1 MICLWSF
8 DMNRIFYIIGKSASG
23 KDTMYSR
30 IVTELGLIPIVL
42 YTTRPVRNN
51 ERDGVEYHF
60 VDDGR
65 FREMA
70 ESGNVI
76 ESRTY
81 HTCHGDWTYFTA
93 ADSIALDKGD
103 CAGIGTL
110 ESFLRLR
117 EYCGRD
123 RVVPIHV
130 EVSDDV
136 RFLRAVERE
145 KNQSRPKFAELCRR
159 FLADSEDFSEEKLAV
174 AGIGI
179 RFDNNGNADECF
191 CRIKKYIS
199 EIRNNCTK

>member
-1 MICLWSF
+1 
-8 DMNRIFYIIGKSASG
+8 MNRIFYIIGKSASG

-30 IVTELGLIPIVL
+30 IVSELGLLPIVL
-42 YTTRPVRNN
+42 YTTRPVRNS
-51 ERDGVEYHF
+51 EKDGVEYHF
-60 VDDGR
+60 VDNER

-81 HTCHGDWTYFTA
+81 NTCYGEWTYFTA
-93 ADSIALDKGD
+93 AGSIALDKGN
-103 CAGIGTL
+103 CAGIGTI
-110 ESFLRLR
+110 ESFLKLR
-117 EYCGRD
+117 EYCGKD
-123 RVVPIHV
+123 TVIPIYV

-145 KNQSRPKFAELCRR
+145 KKQTEPKYAELCRR
-159 FLADSEDFSEEKLAV
+159 FLADSEDFSEEKLSE

-179 RFDNNGNADECF
+179 RFENNGTADECF

-199 EIRNNCTK
+199 DIINNCTN